1 MTNNSHIDIAVIG
14 AGMAGLTCARQLQQA
29 GYKVVVVEKS
39 RGVGG
44 RMATRRL
51 YGTFADHGAC
61 YLSPKS
67 NQFRQFVDR
76 LTEKGILHQWLD
88 AVYEM
93 EANGNLHS
101 PAPEDRIP
109 RYAAPDGMTAIT
121 KFLATDLNV
130 QLNQRAIALELTD
143 NNQWKLITESTS
155 KELEGNKT
163 EFFSNAIVIAIPSP
177 QAVALLHSL
186 PPTIVSPDYISQIE
200 SVRFLPCLS
209 AIAGYS
215 ANHYQD
221 WLTEHLDIRA
231 IAFSNDPYLSWIGLD
246 SSKRHHPTQPVFVI
260 QSTANFATDYLE
272 ASDLQPAAL
281 KLFEQAGKRLAP
293 WMANPA
299 WFQIHRWRYAFAQ
312 TPLTATFLAANTPL
326 PLICAGDWCG
336 GRRVESAFQSGLDV
350 AEYITQTISK

>member
-1 MTNNSHIDIAVIG
+1 MTSSHFDVAVIG
-14 AGMAGLTCARQLQQA
+14 AGMAGLTCAQQLQQA
-29 GYKVVVVEKS
+29 GYKVVVIEKS

-67 NQFRQFVDR
+67 DRFRQFVDR

-93 EANGNLHS
+93 AAAGNLPS
-101 PAPEDRIP
+101 PASEDRIP
-109 RYAAPDGMTAIT
+109 RYAASDGMTAIA
-121 KFLATDLNV
+121 KFLATNLHV
-130 QLNQRAIALELTD
+130 QLNQKAIAIELTD
-143 NNQWKLITESTS
+143 NQWKVISESTS
-155 KELEGNKT
+155 KELEGNRT
-163 EFFSNAIVIAIPSP
+163 ELFANTIIIAIPSP

-186 PPTIVSPDYISQIE
+186 SPTILSPDYISQIE
-200 SVRFLPCLS
+200 SVYFSPCLS

-221 WLTEHLDIRA
+221 WLTEHLDMRA
-231 IAFSNDPYLSWIGLD
+231 IAFPNDPYLSWIGLD
-246 SSKRHHPTQPVFVI
+246 SSKRRNPTQPVFVI

-272 ASDLQPAAL
+272 AADLQPAAL

-312 TPLTATFLAANTPL
+312 TPLTDTFLAANTPL

-336 GRRVESAFQSGLDV
+336 GMRVESAFQSGLDA
-350 AEYITQTISK
+350 AEYITQTIGK